1 MNCTKMYAYPMNTWP
16 KYWNS

>member
-1 MNCTKMYAYPMNTWP
+1 MNTWP